1 MCTVIVNVHT
11 DRCPF
16 FFLFISISSNNTFR
30 ADIFHHFHGGTKFS
44 GHHFLCFSF
53 RFGSLTLSQPFFFPF
68 NRSFR
73 SVTYYRNTFIHITNL
88 VALDL
93 FIVEVF

>member
-53 RFGSLTLSQPFFFPF
+53 RFGSLTLSQPFFFHLIGLF
-68 NRSFR
+68 AQLR
-73 SVTYYRNTFIHITNL
+73 TIEIHSYILQT
-88 VALDL
+88 
-93 FIVEVF
+93 